1 MFADS
6 VLETA
11 WADRSRRSWTTVA
24 SFAVQSLGL
33 CILLMLPLFFTD
45 ALPRLRLMESLAP
58 PPPPPGPP
66 PAVQRSATSVVRQTT
81 LVDEVML
88 IPQRIPKGVAQL
100 DDAGVAP
107 VDPVCLVCVPS
118 GTGSNASM
126 NPVLNS
132 LGNNAAVV
140 PQPPKHAT
148 PPPRIS
154 RMMEG
159 NLIYRPQP
167 VYPPLARSARVQG
180 SVFLRAIISREGT
193 IENLQVLS
201 GHPMLVHAALDAVRQ
216 WRYRPYMLNGEPVE
230 VETQVTVNFL
240 LSGG

>member
-11 WADRSRRSWTTVA
+11 WADRSRRGWTTAA

-33 CILLMLPLFFTD
+33 CILLILPLFFTD
-45 ALPRLRLMESLAP
+45 ALPRLRLMDAIAP
-58 PPPPPGPP
+58 PAPPPGPP
-66 PAVQRSATSVVRQTT
+66 PAVERPISDAVRQSNIRDGIVVAPPTIPTHVVQVDDAGVVPEAPPCVVCVSGGTGDNPSATSV
-81 LVDEVML
+81 
-88 IPQRIPKGVAQL
+88 
-100 DDAGVAP
+100 
-107 VDPVCLVCVPS
+107 
-118 GTGSNASM
+118 
-126 NPVLNS
+126 LNG
-132 LGNNAAVV
+132 LGNNSAVI
-140 PQPPKHAT
+140 PLPPKPNA
-148 PPPRIS
+148 PAPRIS

-167 VYPPLARSARVQG
+167 VYPPIARSARVQG
-180 SVFLRAIISREGT
+180 PVLLRAIISREGT

-201 GHPMLVHAALDAVRQ
+201 GHPLLVQAAINAVRQ

>member
-45 ALPRLRLMESLAP
+45 ALPKLRLMESLAP
-58 PPPPPGPP
+58 PPPPGPP
-66 PAVQRSATSVVRQTT
+66 PAVERRATSAVRESNVFNGIVVAPPT
-81 LVDEVML
+81 
-88 IPQRIPKGVAQL
+88 IPEHVAHV

-107 VDPVCLVCVPS
+107 EAPVCLVCVPG
-118 GTGSNASM
+118 GTGN
-126 NPVLNS
+126 NPSANSVLNS
-132 LGNNAAVV
+132 LGNNAAAV
-140 PQPPKHAT
+140 PPAPKHAT

-180 SVFLRAIISREGT
+180 PVLLRAIISREGT